1 MSLRRRLLLTLAPL
15 FIAGL
20 VAVDIATYV
29 SLQSFLVDNLDHQVF
44 SIHAAVE
51 TALISSQ
58 SSSAE
63 AASAATLGAA
73 VLPVST

>member
-20 VAVDIATYV
+20 VAVDVATYV
-29 SLQSFLVDNLDHQVF
+29 SLRSFLVDNLDHQVL

-51 TALISSQ
+51 TALLSTQ
-58 SSSAE
+58 SNSRSARGGDFGRGGPPG
-63 AASAATLGAA
+63 S
-73 VLPVST
+73 